1 MPGVGVPVSL
11 CGEMAGRPFEAL
23 ALVGVGFRQLS
34 MTATAVGR
42 GKAMVWCLDAASL
55 ARYLEEMLDSP
66 EHSVRDRLEAY
77 VGKHGISL

>member
-1 MPGVGVPVSL
+1 M
-11 CGEMAGRPFEAL
+11 EAL

-42 GKAMVWCLDAASL
+42 VKAMVRCLGAASL

-66 EHSVRDRLEAY
+66 EHPACDRLEAY

>member
-1 MPGVGVPVSL
+1 
-11 CGEMAGRPFEAL
+11 
-23 ALVGVGFRQLS
+23 

-42 GKAMVWCLDAASL
+42 VKAMVRCLDAASL

-66 EHSVRDRLEAY
+66 KHSVRDRLEAY